1 MKFRA
6 PVKKV
11 NTVFMGKLLEDLEGQ
26 IILNQ
31 SDENTVANALK
42 VYLNFQR
49 GTTYEKRIQEEIK
62 AVFYDKRSNKSYFAA
77 PPKQNKLKAIGYNQM
92 IHILVKRLWDEEDFF
107 KVTRNPSQISFIS
120 TDTADI
126 STATVSL
133 SDVQKF
139 IANQNIFPFLSS
151 GDISFFGKQQGDQV
165 RKCMTWIKNGNNI
178 PKFLD
183 RIKLVGTYV
192 QTVFY
197 AAQHLQTVAQE
208 YFANNEPSPQNGTA
222 SDGKAGISDSDAK
235 LEALSSQSP
244 GAELLKTKIDYPYI
258 VDILLFEIKSF
269 FKDSNS
275 SFNVQE
281 AIRTITNRIKKD
293 FPDIGE
299 KHVTLI
305 YLIMKEVLKNPNQTV
320 EDLSFFFQNLEEK
333 LRVSLR
339 EIQTIYFLIQSEKD
353 ETLGEMSLADF
364 VDKCIAEDEKGIL
377 NESHIKILKTLFGN
391 LPKEIKANTFYTVKE
406 KIKSRIDDPNK
417 KKMVD
422 SLSELI
428 HLRVRELRGKYA
440 LKQLKSVPQVE

>member
-1 MKFRA
+1 MKKFRA
-6 PVKKV
+6 YVNKV

-49 GTTYEKRIQEEIK
+49 GTTYEKRIQDEIK
-62 AVFYDKRSNKSYFAA
+62 AVFYDKKNNKSYFFP
-77 PPKQNKLKAIGYNQM
+77 PPKQNKLKTIGYNQM

-107 KVTRNPSQISFIS
+107 KITRNPSQISFIS
-120 TDTADI
+120 TDTMDI

-133 SDVQKF
+133 SDAQKF
-139 IANQNIFPFLSS
+139 IANQNIFPFLSG
-151 GDISFFGKQQGDQV
+151 GDIAFFGKQQGDQV
-165 RKCMTWIKNGNNI
+165 RKCLTWIKNGNNM

-197 AAQHLQTVAQE
+197 AAQHLQTVAEE
-208 YFANNEPSPQNGTA
+208 YVANNAQTQSTTEEKSPL
-222 SDGKAGISDSDAK
+222 SDSDAK
-235 LEALSSQSP
+235 LEALAHGP
-244 GAELLKTKIDYPYI
+244 GADLLKTKLDYAYI

-269 FKDSNS
+269 FKDASSN
-275 SFNVQE
+275 FNVQE
-281 AIRTITNRIKKD
+281 AIRTITNRLKKD
-293 FPDIGE
+293 VPEIGE

-305 YLIMKEVLKNPNQTV
+305 YLIMKEVVKKPNQTLD
-320 EDLSFFFQNLEEK
+320 DLSFFFQNLEEK
-333 LRVSLR
+333 LRVSQR
-339 EIQTIYFLIQSEKD
+339 EIRTIYFLILSERD
-353 ETLGEMSLADF
+353 EILGEMPLADF
-364 VDKCIAEDEKGIL
+364 VDKCISEDEKGIL
-377 NESHIKILKTLFGN
+377 NDTHIKILKSLFGN
-391 LPKEIKANTFYTVKE
+391 LPKEIRANAFYTVKE

-440 LKQLKSVPQVE
+440 LRQLKALPQEE